1 LTVSIYLA
9 HLNPVTNAHV
19 EIIDELKKESD
30 VIVMPVIFRKND
42 EEVNSRS
49 FPFSFEIRKQ
59 MLDEAFGDSIKVS
72 KNYTFR
78 APFWRYL
85 PPLLSPFSWI
95 LRKNILEGIPADYF
109 TYTGDKAEGRML
121 KGYRLN
127 PKIGIRK
134 TVSATSVKPVR
145 KEAKYEDKPPRL
157 VRPTSFRDVGW
168 YKRPSI
174 FMPKWAS
181 RLSLT
186 VRDIRVERVQDIS
199 KYDASQEGYPG
210 WDAYELNP
218 QDWFEM
224 IWNEIN
230 GPLGHG
236 WEKNDRVWVVEYRRQ

>member
-19 EIIDELKKESD
+19 EIIEELKNESD
-30 VIVMPVIFRKND
+30 VIVMPVIFRKNG

-59 MLDEAFGDSIKVS
+59 MLDATFGDSIKVS

-95 LRKNILEGIPADYF
+95 LRKQILEGIPEDYF

-134 TVSATSVKPVR
+134 TVSATSVKN
-145 KEAKYEDKPPRL
+145 KMYETVLGKN
-157 VRPTSFRDVGW
+157 TTWEEDV
-168 YKRPSI
+168 
-174 FMPKWAS
+174 
-181 RLSLT
+181 
-186 VRDIRVERVQDIS
+186 
-199 KYDASQEGYPG
+199 
-210 WDAYELNP
+210 P
-218 QDWFEM
+218 Q
-224 IWNEIN
+224 
-230 GPLGHG
+230 
-236 WEKNDRVWVVEYRRQ
+236 KVVEIIKQHWKVVEKYAKLEDETTRVVGMKFPKDGYWSR

>member
-1 LTVSIYLA
+1 MTVSIYLA

-19 EIIDELKKESD
+19 EIIEELKKEAE

-42 EEVNSRS
+42 DEVNSRS

-59 MLDEAFGDSIKVS
+59 MLDEAIGDSIEVS

-95 LRKNILEGIPADYF
+95 LRKQILEGISEDYF

-134 TVSATSVKPVR
+134 TVSATSVKN
-145 KEAKYEDKPPRL
+145 KMYETVLGKNI
-157 VRPTSFRDVGW
+157 TWEEDV
-168 YKRPSI
+168 
-174 FMPKWAS
+174 
-181 RLSLT
+181 
-186 VRDIRVERVQDIS
+186 
-199 KYDASQEGYPG
+199 
-210 WDAYELNP
+210 P
-218 QDWFEM
+218 QKV
-224 IWNEIN
+224 IEIIKQ
-230 GPLGHG
+230 H
-236 WEKNDRVWVVEYRRQ
+236 WKVVEKYAKLEDETTRVVGMKFPKDGYWSR

>member
-95 LRKNILEGIPADYF
+95 LRNQILEGIPEDYF

-134 TVSATSVKPVR
+134 TVSATSVKNKMYDTVLG
-145 KEAKYEDKPPRL
+145 KNSTWEEDVPP
-157 VRPTSFRDVGW
+157 
-168 YKRPSI
+168 K
-174 FMPKWAS
+174 
-181 RLSLT
+181 
-186 VRDIRVERVQDIS
+186 
-199 KYDASQEGYPG
+199 
-210 WDAYELNP
+210 
-218 QDWFEM
+218 
-224 IWNEIN
+224 
-230 GPLGHG
+230 
-236 WEKNDRVWVVEYRRQ
+236 VVEIIKQHWEVVEKYAKLEDETTRVVGMKFPKDGYWSR